1 MQDFLNRHTNL
12 QENKAAIE
20 ADYKD
25 LQTKAKELEAESAT
39 LRREVI
45 ATIKALFSLV
55 FGLGKVRVKF

>member
-20 ADYKD
+20 AEYSD
-25 LQTKAKELEAESAT
+25 LQQKAKDLEAEGAK
-39 LRREVI
+39 LRSEVI
-45 ATIKALFSLV
+45 ATIKALLSLV